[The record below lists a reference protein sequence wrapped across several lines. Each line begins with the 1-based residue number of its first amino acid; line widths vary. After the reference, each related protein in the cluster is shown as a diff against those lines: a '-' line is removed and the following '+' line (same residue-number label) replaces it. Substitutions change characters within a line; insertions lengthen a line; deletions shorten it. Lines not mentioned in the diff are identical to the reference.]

1 MSSPISDSTSSG
13 ALEPYR
19 PSTQDASRHGAAG
32 HSPATLDATNHG
44 AVVEATHGGELVSYN
59 PDAPSEEWGWHGHW
73 SDFAPRGRR
82 MFLWFGVFGLLLL
95 TWGNHVSH
103 VEDYFL
109 VFSAITLASWIIL
122 TERANKRKRRIRP

>member
-1 MSSPISDSTSSG
+1 MSSPTSDSTSSG

-19 PSTQDASRHGAAG
+19 PSSVDHDAAG
-32 HSPATLDATNHG
+32 LSSADLEAMDHG
-44 AVVEATHGGELVSYN
+44 AVVPAPHGGEMVSYN

-82 MFLWFGVFGLLLL
+82 MFLWVGVFGLLLL

-109 VFSAITLASWIIL
+109 VFSAIAMASWIVL

>member
-1 MSSPISDSTSSG
+1 VSSPTSDPTSSS
-13 ALEPYR
+13 ALQRFR
-19 PSTQDASRHGAAG
+19 PSTLDDDR
-32 HSPATLDATNHG
+32 SPALAAMDHG
-44 AVVEATHGGELVSYN
+44 AVVEAPHGAELVSYN

-82 MFLWFGVFGLLLL
+82 MFLWVGVFGLLLL

-109 VFSAITLASWIIL
+109 VFSALALAGWIIV

>member
-19 PSTQDASRHGAAG
+19 PSTHHAVSHPVVSQDD
-32 HSPATLDATNHG
+32 LDHG
-44 AVVEATHGGELVSYN
+44 AVVEAPHGAALVSYN
-59 PDAPSEEWGWHGHW
+59 PEAPSEEWGWHGHW

-82 MFLWFGVFGLLLL
+82 MLLWLGVFGLLLL
-95 TWGNHVSH
+95 TWGNQVSH

-109 VFSAITLASWIIL
+109 VIIAL
-122 TERANKRKRRIRP
+122 VMAGWLVAGERAKKRKRRIRP

>member
-19 PSTQDASRHGAAG
+19 PSFATHDSAALN
-32 HSPATLDATNHG
+32 SADLEAMDHG
-44 AVVEATHGGELVSYN
+44 AVVPAPHGGELVSYN

-82 MFLWFGVFGLLLL
+82 MFLWVGVFGLLLL

-109 VFSAITLASWIIL
+109 VISALLLAGWIIV

>member
-1 MSSPISDSTSSG
+1 MSSPISDPTSSG

-19 PSTQDASRHGAAG
+19 PSTQDASS
-32 HSPATLDATNHG
+32 HSPASLTPATLDAMDHG
-44 AVVEATHGGELVSYN
+44 AVVEAPHGGELVSYN

-82 MFLWFGVFGLLLL
+82 AFLWVGVFGLLLL
-95 TWGNHVSH
+95 TWGNQVSH

-109 VFSAITLASWIIL
+109 VIIALIMASWIIL

>member
-1 MSSPISDSTSSG
+1 MSNPTSDSTSSG

-19 PSTQDASRHGAAG
+19 P
-32 HSPATLDATNHG
+32 ATLDAMDHG
-44 AVVEATHGGELVSYN
+44 AVVEAPHAAEVALYN

-82 MFLWFGVFGLLLL
+82 ILLWLGVFGLLLL
-95 TWGNHVSH
+95 TWGNQVSH

-109 VFSAITLASWIIL
+109 VLIAIVMASWIIM